1 MQGEKAM
8 EPSTILEQIG
18 QKGSDK
24 EEIAEWVIGEPGR
37 LADVLEGLSARPAA
51 IKYGC
56 SKVLRLISQKQ
67 PEVLY
72 PSFDLFI
79 KRLDIDNTFLKC
91 DAILIL
97 ANLASVDSE
106 SKFEAVFDRYFAP
119 IKGPTLIVAAN
130 IIGSAAKIAAAKP
143 ALSDRITAELLKVEN
158 ARYQTDECRNVAL
171 GQAIDSFDEFFGQI
185 GDKERVRRLVKKQ
198 LENTRK
204 STARKAAQFL
214 KKHGV

>member
-1 MQGEKAM
+1 MDASAIM
-8 EPSTILEQIG
+8 EQIG

-24 EEIAEWVIGEPGR
+24 ERIAERVIGEPG
-37 LADVLEGLSARPAA
+37 LLKTVIEGLSARPAA

-56 SKVLRLISQKQ
+56 SKVLRIISQKQ

-72 PSFDLFI
+72 PSFNFFV

-97 ANLASVDSE
+97 ANLASVDSDG
-106 SKFEAVFDRYFAP
+106 KFEAIFDRYFAP

-130 IIGSAAKIAAAKP
+130 IIGSAAKIASSKP
-143 ALSDRITAELLKVEN
+143 ELSDRIATELLKVEN
-158 ARYQTDECRNVAL
+158 AKYQTVECRNIAL
-171 GQAIDSFDEFFGQI
+171 GQAIDAFDELFAQI
-185 GDKERVRRLVKKQ
+185 GDKERVKRLVKKQ
-198 LENTRK
+198 LDNTRK

-214 KKHGV
+214 KKHRS